1 MFRTFVSALEAAGP
15 WTNTI
20 VSELNHLYTSLS
32 TTMSM
37 PQTASLHVDRTIQTQ
52 ASQIPTSTD
61 HESDSQARKDL
72 YEVISQAESTVSD
85 IEFSK
90 REGTLVRETKHIRRQ
105 FAGLICKV
113 IASIKEAQVEV
124 KTLVTFLQQVELY
137 HRRLCER
144 RLTQLNYH
152 SPPMQH
158 HLHARQPAY
167 DPTPT
172 SLLVNSH
179 LHYLVGPP
187 LN

>member
-61 HESDSQARKDL
+61 HESDSQAGRDL

-124 KTLVTFLQQVELY
+124 KTL
-137 HRRLCER
+137 HIP
-144 RLTQLNYH
+144 
-152 SPPMQH
+152 S
-158 HLHARQPAY
+158 
-167 DPTPT
+167 T
-172 SLLVNSH
+172 SRAISQEIV
-179 LHYLVGPP
+179 
-187 LN
+187 